1 VRELTLKM
9 LQRLGYTVLPAP
21 GGAEALEISRTF
33 PGHIALLLTDVVMPN
48 MSGRQ
53 LADILYE
60 TRPGMKVL
68 YLSGYTENTV
78 IHHGVL
84 EPGVEFLPK
93 PFSREVLSSKIRQIL
108 KS

>member
-1 VRELTLKM
+1 
-9 LQRLGYTVLPAP
+9 
-21 GGAEALEISRTF
+21 
-33 PGHIALLLTDVVMPN
+33 MPN

-53 LADILYE
+53 LADALSG

-84 EPGVEFLPK
+84 DAGVDFLPK
-93 PFSREVLSSKIRQIL
+93 PFSREILAGKIRRIL
-108 KS
+108 TE